1 MNYKVAKILG
11 FNSDQQAAQGASFAQ
26 GPDTVLLVLLKIT
39 SDDAFTEG
47 RQLLGILADNFFAA
61 EGNIPEKLS
70 ACFKEVGSNDAILA
84 VASGKTFYLLW
95 QGEMEANLIRAGA
108 LSNLTNLAGEGQ
120 LISGFVEGSDKV
132 LLSTKSF
139 RQFLGDEFNSLMEL
153 PLNSWQED
161 IELKVESKNLDS
173 ECLAAV
179 LVEAIE
185 ENAIDEVVKEVSEAE
200 PIKQFKI
207 HLPKLP
213 NLPHFLSSRG
223 KLLLGIVL
231 ILILI
236 LGIGYKI
243 KNDKKS
249 KQEAFKK
256 EQKEAVEAPK
266 LVIKKA
272 SFDLFLDLD
281 LIKKD
286 LQAQFLSLSKGKI
299 LIFDNKNKT
308 LASINLDKKAQQI
321 QAGKEQLGD
330 GVVGS
335 INGEVAFIY
344 SKDKGIVKIDLQ
356 NQKASIAAKLDDEWG
371 EIADIYG
378 FAGNVYL
385 LDSQKGQIWK
395 YLPIQDGYS
404 DKRSYLNNDVKADFN
419 FSIRMQIESSVYILK
434 QGGEMLRFT
443 KGAPDFFSY
452 GGLDKNIKDPK
463 SFFVSSDTEN
473 LYVLDS
479 GNSRLVVLTKVGMY
493 KDQYEGDKFASAS
506 DLVVDEEGK
515 KVYLLEG
522 NKIYTMELQ

>member
-1 MNYKVAKILG
+1 MNYKVAKVLG

-47 RQLLGILADNFFAA
+47 RQLLGNLADNFFAA

-70 ACFKEVGSNDAILA
+70 ACFKEVGSRDAILA

-95 QGEMEANLIRAGA
+95 QGEMEANLARAGV
-108 LSNLTNLAGEGQ
+108 LSSLTNLAGEGQ

-153 PLNSWQED
+153 PLNNWQED
-161 IELKVESKNLDS
+161 IELKVESKDLES

-200 PIKQFKI
+200 PLKRIKI
-207 HLPKLP
+207 HLPDLS
-213 NLPHFLSSRG
+213 NLKSKG
-223 KLLLGIVL
+223 KLLLGIAL
-231 ILILI
+231 ILIII

-243 KNDKKS
+243 KNDKNKQ
-249 KQEAFKK
+249 QEATKK
-256 EQKEAVEAPK
+256 EQKETVEVPK
-266 LVIKKA
+266 VVSKKA

-281 LIKKD
+281 FIKKG
-286 LQAQFLSLSKGKI
+286 LQAEALSLSKGKV

-330 GVVGS
+330 GMVAS
-335 INGEVAFIY
+335 INGGTAFVY
-344 SKDKGIVKIDLQ
+344 SKNKGIVKIDLQ
-356 NQKASIAAKLDDEWG
+356 TQKASIAAKLDDEWG

-378 FAGNVYL
+378 FGGNVYL
-385 LDSQKGQIWK
+385 LDKLNNQIWK
-395 YLPIQDGYS
+395 YLPTQDGYS
-404 DKRSYLNNDVKADFN
+404 DKRNYLEGGVKADFG
-419 FSIRMQIESSVYILK
+419 SGMRMQIESSVYILK

-443 KGAPDFFSY
+443 KGTPDFFSY
-452 GGLDKNIKDPK
+452 GGLDKNIRDPK
-463 SFFVSSDTEN
+463 SFFVSSDTED

-493 KDQYEGDKFASAS
+493 KDQYEGDKFATAT

-522 NKIYTMELQ
+522 NKIFQMDLK